1 MKYPVTL
8 TPDSDD
14 TVVVSFPDLPG
25 ALTYGEDEAEALHR
39 AVDALE
45 TLVQALIAD
54 RKPIP
59 LPRRRRGRSVQ
70 VPTQTALKILLH
82 NRMIEQGISKAQL
95 ARSLRL
101 HRPQIDRL
109 LDVRHGSRLDQLDA
123 ALASMGARISAT
135 LEELA

>member
-25 ALTYGEDEAEALHR
+25 ALTYGEDEAEALSH

-54 RKPIP
+54 RKPVP
-59 LPRRRRGRSVQ
+59 LPRRRRGCSVQ

-82 NRMIEQGISKAQL
+82 NRMIEQGISKSQL